1 MKYQTPQ
8 FIDIEDRLFG
18 PLTVK
23 QFVYLVG
30 GAGLSFILYRF
41 LPFLIAILAI
51 APVVALSLALAFWK
65 INGKPFV
72 FVLESAIHYYF
83 SEKLYLWRKV
93 PKDPAKS
100 PESHSGQGNIGIGMP
115 KLTEGKL
122 RDLTWT
128 LDVSHT
134 TTRK

>member
-41 LPFLIAILAI
+41 LTFFIAILAI

-72 FVLESAIHYYF
+72 FVLESAIRYYF
-83 SEKLYLWRKV
+83 SEKLYLWRKI
-93 PKDPAKS
+93 PKAQSAKDTAKTS
-100 PESHSGQGNIGIGMP
+100 DAPLMP

-128 LDVSHT
+128 LDISHT

>member
-1 MKYQTPQ
+1 MRYQTPQ

-23 QFVYLVG
+23 QFIYLVG

-41 LPFLIAILAI
+41 LPFIVAILVI
-51 APVVALSLALAFWK
+51 APVAVLALALAFWK

-72 FVLESAIHYYF
+72 FVLESAIRYYL
-83 SEKLYLWRKV
+83 SEKLYLWRKIPNASRASDATKV
-93 PKDPAKS
+93 ADAPL
-100 PESHSGQGNIGIGMP
+100 MP

-122 RDLTWT
+122 KDLTWT
-128 LDVSHT
+128 LDISHT

>member
-1 MKYQTPQ
+1 MRYQTPQ

-18 PLTVK
+18 PFTVK
-23 QFVYLVG
+23 QFIYLAG
-30 GAGLSFILYRF
+30 GAGISFILYRF
-41 LPFLIAILAI
+41 LPLFIAIFAI
-51 APVVALSLALAFWK
+51 APVAALVLALAFWK

-72 FVLESAIHYYF
+72 HILEAAVRYHF

-93 PKDPAKS
+93 PAKPTAHKAAAAAPPS
-100 PESHSGQGNIGIGMP
+100 IP

-128 LDVSHT
+128 LDTTHT
-134 TTRK
+134 TVRK

>member
-8 FIDIEDRLFG
+8 FIDIEDKLFG
-18 PLTVK
+18 PFTVK
-23 QFVYLVG
+23 QFIYLAG

-41 LPFLIAILAI
+41 LPLFIAVFAI
-51 APVVALSLALAFWK
+51 APVAGLALALAFWK

-72 FVLESAIHYYF
+72 FVLESAVRYYF

-93 PKDPAKS
+93 PKS
-100 PESHSGQGNIGIGMP
+100 PTKKEVASTAPVELP
-115 KLTEGKL
+115 KLSEGKL

-128 LDVSHT
+128 LDISHT

>member
-8 FIDIEDRLFG
+8 FIDIEDKLFG
-18 PLTVK
+18 PFTVK
-23 QFVYLVG
+23 QFVYLAG
-30 GAGLSFILYRF
+30 GAGLSFLLYRF
-41 LPFLIAILAI
+41 LPLFIAIFAI
-51 APVVALSLALAFWK
+51 APVAGLALALAFWK

-72 FVLESAIHYYF
+72 FVLESAVRYYF

-93 PKDPAKS
+93 PKVASSATRRDGERNVP
-100 PESHSGQGNIGIGMP
+100 PELP
-115 KLTEGKL
+115 KLNEGKL

-128 LDVSHT
+128 LDISHT

>member
-41 LPFLIAILAI
+41 LPFLIAILVI
-51 APVVALSLALAFWK
+51 APVAALSLALAFWK

-72 FVLESAIHYYF
+72 FVLESAIRYYL
-83 SEKLYLWRKV
+83 SEKLYLWRKL
-93 PKDPAKS
+93 PNAPRASNAAKTADA
-100 PESHSGQGNIGIGMP
+100 PLMP

-128 LDVSHT
+128 LDISHT
-134 TTRK
+134 TTRT

>member
-30 GAGLSFILYRF
+30 GAGLSFIAYRF
-41 LPFLIAILAI
+41 LTFFIAILVI
-51 APVVALSLALAFWK
+51 APIVALSLALAFWK

-72 FVLESAIHYYF
+72 FVLESAIRYYF
-83 SEKLYLWRKV
+83 SEKLYLWRKIPNAPRAGDATKTSDAPV
-93 PKDPAKS
+93 
-100 PESHSGQGNIGIGMP
+100 IP
-115 KLTEGKL
+115 KLNEGKL

-128 LDVSHT
+128 LDISHT

>member
-30 GAGLSFILYRF
+30 GAGLSFIAYRF
-41 LPFLIAILAI
+41 LTFFIAILVI

-72 FVLESAIHYYF
+72 FILESAIRYYF
-83 SEKLYLWRKV
+83 SEKLYLWRKI
-93 PKDPAKS
+93 PNAPRAENATKISDTPM
-100 PESHSGQGNIGIGMP
+100 MP

-122 RDLTWT
+122 KDLTWT
-128 LDVSHT
+128 LDISHT

>member
-30 GAGLSFILYRF
+30 GAGLSFIAYRF
-41 LPFLIAILAI
+41 LTFFIAILVI
-51 APVVALSLALAFWK
+51 APVAALSLALAFWK

-72 FVLESAIHYYF
+72 FVLESAIRYYF
-83 SEKLYLWRKV
+83 SEKLYLWRKI
-93 PKDPAKS
+93 PNAPRSSDAAKTTDA
-100 PESHSGQGNIGIGMP
+100 PLMP

-128 LDVSHT
+128 LDISHT

>member
-30 GAGLSFILYRF
+30 GAGLSFIAYRF
-41 LPFLIAILAI
+41 LTFFIAILVI

-72 FVLESAIHYYF
+72 FVLESAIRYYF
-83 SEKLYLWRKV
+83 SEKLYLWRKI
-93 PKDPAKS
+93 PKVAS
-100 PESHSGQGNIGIGMP
+100 SATHREGERATTLEFP

-128 LDVSHT
+128 LDISHT

>member
-23 QFVYLVG
+23 QFVYIVG
-30 GAGLSFILYRF
+30 GAGLSFIAYRF
-41 LPFLIAILAI
+41 LTFFIAILVI
-51 APVVALSLALAFWK
+51 APVVTLSLALAFWK

-72 FVLESAIHYYF
+72 FVLESAIRYYF
-83 SEKLYLWRKV
+83 SEKLYLWRKIPNAPRV
-93 PKDPAKS
+93 GDAAKIADA
-100 PESHSGQGNIGIGMP
+100 PLMP

-128 LDVSHT
+128 LDISHT

>member
-1 MKYQTPQ
+1 MRYQTPQ

-23 QFVYLVG
+23 QFIYLVG
-30 GAGLSFILYRF
+30 GAGLSFIAYRF
-41 LPFLIAILAI
+41 LPFIIAILVI
-51 APVVALSLALAFWK
+51 APVAALALALAFWK

-72 FVLESAIHYYF
+72 FVFESAIRYYL
-83 SEKLYLWRKV
+83 SEKLYLWRKIPNKISEKNATQNMV
-93 PKDPAKS
+93 APT
-100 PESHSGQGNIGIGMP
+100 IP

-128 LDVSHT
+128 LDISHT

>member
-1 MKYQTPQ
+1 MRYQTPQ

-23 QFVYLVG
+23 QFIYLVG

-41 LPFLIAILAI
+41 LPFIVAILII
-51 APVVALSLALAFWK
+51 APVAALALALAFWK

-72 FVLESAIHYYF
+72 FVLESAIRYYL

-93 PKDPAKS
+93 PRAPSAKS
-100 PESHSGQGNIGIGMP
+100 PAQNTNPPTIP

-122 RDLTWT
+122 KDLTWT
-128 LDVSHT
+128 LDISHT